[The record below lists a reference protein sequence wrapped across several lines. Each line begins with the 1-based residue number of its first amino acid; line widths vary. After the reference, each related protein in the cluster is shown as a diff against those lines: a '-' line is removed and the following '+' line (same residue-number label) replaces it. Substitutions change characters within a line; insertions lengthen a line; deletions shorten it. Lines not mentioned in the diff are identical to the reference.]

1 MSAPIYSVRDGVIP
15 AIVPSA
21 PITEAHRKLACDVL
35 LDHSVSGAATKD
47 GVIAAAQ
54 WIANSEAA
62 AVQIAMLREYGNLC
76 AMNESLAKECD
87 QLRAAIAK
95 GQQNCD
101 DAYDDLREE
110 RDVARAEVVRLKEL
124 HQLDESMIVQRTEAL
139 NYETEAAKAFCDDR
153 NAQLARAERAEAELK
168 RYNDAVDAQP
178 WATDEPIRV
187 LLARI
192 TIRLAAAETQLSTN
206 HERAENIIKSR
217 EERIDSLGQEV
228 TERRRDAQKSAA
240 LVGRLRR
247 ALADAISTYDP
258 NRKETLVTA
267 ERQEALIAALQ
278 EDAK

>member
-1 MSAPIYSVRDGVIP
+1 MRYVG
-15 AIVPSA
+15 
-21 PITEAHRKLACDVL
+21 KLFGQIGRTRRYFDT
-35 LDHSVSGAATKD
+35 GKT
-47 GVIAAAQ
+47 
-54 WIANSEAA
+54 SE
-62 AVQIAMLREYGNLC
+62 
-76 AMNESLAKECD
+76 D
-87 QLRAAIAK
+87 W
-95 GQQNCD
+95 
-101 DAYDDLREE
+101 DALE
-110 RDVARAEVVRLKEL
+110 
-124 HQLDESMIVQRTEAL
+124 
-139 NYETEAAKAFCDDR
+139 
-153 NAQLARAERAEAELK
+153 ARAERAEAELK

-187 LLARI
+187 LLDRI

-267 ERQEALIAALQ
+267 ERQEAWIAALQ